1 MSAFLVDQHHSLIF
15 LQHIGFRSAKVGMG
29 ILQGTDNYKEEGRE
43 MLTRTHT
50 NYAAQKF
57 PPCAINFRNGPH
69 LSTYM
74 HKII

>member
-1 MSAFLVDQHHSLIF
+1 
-15 LQHIGFRSAKVGMG
+15 MG
-29 ILQGTDNYKEEGRE
+29 ILQGTDNYKEEASE

>member
-1 MSAFLVDQHHSLIF
+1 MSAFLVDQHLSLIF
-15 LQHIGFRSAKVGMG
+15 LQHIGFRSTKLGMR
-29 ILQGTDNYKEEGRE
+29 ILQGTDNYKEKGRE

-57 PPCAINFRNGPH
+57 PLGAINFSNGPH